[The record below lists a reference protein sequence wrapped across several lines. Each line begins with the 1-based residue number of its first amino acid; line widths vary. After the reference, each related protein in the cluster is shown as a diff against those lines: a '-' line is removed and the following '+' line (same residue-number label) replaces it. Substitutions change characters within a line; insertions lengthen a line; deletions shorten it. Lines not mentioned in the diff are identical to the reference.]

1 MYKSVKFITNIKG
14 SNFSTYYLFCSSSR
28 VLLPINIENDEKS
41 EELAP
46 TIYNSIKRILL
57 GTKIKVLGI
66 KIYYECDDIF
76 YSYLTV
82 SKDKKK
88 LDINIGFK
96 DAINIAMEIP
106 VPIYV
111 EKSVMDKS
119 GIRITKSM
127 IQEAL
132 QTTIN

>member
-1 MYKSVKFITNIKG
+1 MYKSVKFITNIEG
-14 SNFSTYYLFCSSSR
+14 NEFSTYYLFCSSSR
-28 VLLPINIENDEKS
+28 TLLPINIENDKENEKS
-41 EELAP
+41 VP

-57 GTKIKVLGI
+57 GTRIKVLGI

-82 SKDKKK
+82 SRNGKK
-88 LDINIGFK
+88 LDINISFR

-106 VPIYV
+106 TPIYV
-111 EKSVMDKS
+111 KKSVMDKS
-119 GIRITKSM
+119 GIKITKSM
-127 IQEAL
+127 IKEAL

>member
-66 KIYYECDDIF
+66 KIYYECDNIF
-76 YSYLTV
+76 YSYLTIL
-82 SKDKKK
+82 SNGKK
-88 LDINIGFK
+88 LDINVSFR
-96 DAINIAMEIP
+96 DAINIALEIP
-106 VPIYV
+106 TPIYV
-111 EKSVMDKS
+111 KKSVMDKS
-119 GIRITKSM
+119 GIKVTKSM
-127 IQEAL
+127 IQKAL
-132 QTTIN
+132 QTNVN

>member
-1 MYKSVKFITNIKG
+1 MYKSVKFITSIKG
-14 SNFSTYYLFCSSSR
+14 SEFSTYYLFCSSSR
-28 VLLPINIENDEKS
+28 TLLPINIENDGENEKT
-41 EELAP
+41 AP
-46 TIYNSIKRILL
+46 TIYNSIKRILF
-57 GTKIKVLGI
+57 GVGIKVLDI